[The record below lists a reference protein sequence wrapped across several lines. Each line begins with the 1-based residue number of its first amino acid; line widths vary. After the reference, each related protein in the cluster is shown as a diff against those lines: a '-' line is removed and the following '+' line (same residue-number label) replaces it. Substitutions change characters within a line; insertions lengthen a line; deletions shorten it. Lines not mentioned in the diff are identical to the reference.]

1 MRADVM
7 RVQVTFTL
15 FRFPGI
21 ALPTSFFIQL
31 LFFIA
36 HLMSPYFSWC
46 IPIFHVYHLS
56 FYAYVLLLF
65 SACFTL
71 MAASAIL
78 SMICPIW
85 SCVKDALSL
94 MLFVV
99 KALAIIILLTV
110 S

>member
-7 RVQVTFTL
+7 RVQVAVTL
-15 FRFPGI
+15 LRFPWI
-21 ALPTSFFIQL
+21 ALPFLFGVQL

-36 HLMSPYFSWC
+36 HLMDFYFSWC
-46 IPIFHVYHLS
+46 IPIFHVYHLP

-65 SACFTL
+65 SACLTL
-71 MAASAIL
+71 IAASAIL
-78 SMICPIW
+78 SMIFPIW
-85 SCVKDALSL
+85 SCVKDAPPL